1 MAKLDRALFSMIQYC
16 KITVCPGSLLGSWGL
31 SEVLWNSKIFLI
43 APSKIGINQHECPVC
58 QKIFNTKGLCSRHIK
73 SVHEK
78 EKQYACKS
86 CEFKTFHAYSL
97 TAHIQQVHEKYK
109 PNKCDFCEEA
119 FFYKRDL
126 EKHYTKIHQVTTV
139 VTYAVIDN

>member
-1 MAKLDRALFSMIQYC
+1 MQRGILDPFRSNSCKVTKKDYELFCNLFEKYRHED
-16 KITVCPGSLLGSWGL
+16 KH
-31 SEVLWNSKIFLI
+31 N
-43 APSKIGINQHECPVC
+43 GINQHQCPVC
-58 QKIFNTKGLCSRHIK
+58 KKIFNTKGLCSRHIK

-78 EKQYACKS
+78 EKQYSCEH

-109 PNKCDFCEEA
+109 PNKCDFCDEA

-126 EKHYTKIHQVTTV
+126 EKHYTKIHQATTI
-139 VTYAVIDN
+139 VTYAMIDN

>member
-1 MAKLDRALFSMIQYC
+1 MPKP
-16 KITVCPGSLLGSWGL
+16 PGSLLGSWGL
-31 SEVLWNSKIFLI
+31 SEVLWNSNIFLI

-126 EKHYTKIHQVTTV
+126 EKHYTKIHQVTTI

>member
-1 MAKLDRALFSMIQYC
+1 MVKRYSC
-16 KITVCPGSLLGSWGL
+16 TVCPDAFFDSQSLRKH
-31 SEVLWNSKIFLI
+31 ENKH
-43 APSKIGINQHECPVC
+43 KGINQHECPVC

-97 TAHIQQVHEKYK
+97 TAHVQQVHEKYK